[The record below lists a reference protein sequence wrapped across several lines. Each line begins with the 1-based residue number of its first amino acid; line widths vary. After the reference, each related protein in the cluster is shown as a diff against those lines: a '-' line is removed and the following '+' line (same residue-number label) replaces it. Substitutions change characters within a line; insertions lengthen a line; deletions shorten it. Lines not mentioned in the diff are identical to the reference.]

1 MDERR
6 DNRGRVLKKGESQR
20 ADGRYAYTYVD
31 DLGKR
36 KFVYSWRLLYKDP
49 VPDGKKEDKCLRD
62 LEEEIENCRR
72 DGIIPYGGNCDV
84 ITLVKRYIDLKRG
97 VKKSTRTGYK
107 TVINMLEKDP
117 FGKKRIDTITISEA
131 KIYLIKLQEVQKK
144 SYSTIHT
151 IRGVLRPAFQMAMDD
166 DLIRKN
172 PFNFEL
178 STVLVNDTV
187 TRDAISRADERRFLE
202 FAQNDPHFK
211 RYYDGFYILFNTGMR
226 ISEFVGLTLKDV
238 DLKKKTISINHQ
250 LMRLAQVG
258 YYVETPKT
266 ESGTRVIPMSD
277 EVCECFKRIIDRRG
291 KQKREKMI
299 DGYTGFIFLDKDGNP
314 EVALH
319 WENHFRWCIQK
330 YNRIYKVQLPKISPH
345 ICRHT
350 YCSKMANSGMNPKIL
365 QYLMGHADISV
376 TLNTYTHVKLEDA
389 LSEIEKVKKEQ
400 KTG

>member
-226 ISEFVGLTLKDV
+226 ISEFVGLTL
-238 DLKKKTISINHQ
+238 
-250 LMRLAQVG
+250 
-258 YYVETPKT
+258 
-266 ESGTRVIPMSD
+266 
-277 EVCECFKRIIDRRG
+277 
-291 KQKREKMI
+291 
-299 DGYTGFIFLDKDGNP
+299 
-314 EVALH
+314 
-319 WENHFRWCIQK
+319 
-330 YNRIYKVQLPKISPH
+330 
-345 ICRHT
+345 
-350 YCSKMANSGMNPKIL
+350 
-365 QYLMGHADISV
+365 
-376 TLNTYTHVKLEDA
+376 
-389 LSEIEKVKKEQ
+389 
-400 KTG
+400 